1 LSWWISIVFA
11 SMCGSSA
18 PKSYGSGGSS
28 NGISCSFRCPGDHRI
43 PALSSRFEIP
53 SVVLGCGNF
62 GGIGSAPAF
71 FGQGETREEAFALMD
86 AAWELGLDW
95 FDTADAYGGG
105 RSETWIGDWIAAT
118 GNRPRITT
126 KTFNP
131 MDEGADSGLAP
142 ERVRRQLRSS
152 LERLR
157 VDRIDLYLAHEPDP
171 DTPIAETIAALDSAP
186 VGFWGLSNYGTVA
199 LKEALV
205 AGRPALVQNSFS
217 LLDRGDER
225 EVIPLCA
232 EHGVAFQCFGPLAGG
247 WLTGKYRRG
256 APLPEGS
263 RMTMRPEPYR
273 HLDSGAVY
281 DGLEGLESAAAE
293 RGVSMAGLALGW
305 LLAHPGVS
313 SIVVGP
319 RKPEQLEPV
328 REAMGL
334 ELTRDEVEEVGSLF
348 P

>member
-28 NGISCSFRCPGDHRI
+28 NAISCSFRCRGDHRI
-43 PALSSRFEIP
+43 PTLSARFEIP
-53 SVVLGCGNF
+53 PVVLGCGNF

-86 AAWELGLDW
+86 AAWGMGLDW

-105 RSETWIGDWIAAT
+105 RSETWIGDWIEAT

-131 MDEGADSGLAP
+131 MDDRADSGLAP
-142 ERVRRQLRSS
+142 ERIRRQLGSS

-171 DTPIAETIAALDSAP
+171 DTPIAETVAALDSDL
-186 VGFWGLSNYGTVA
+186 VGAWGLSNYGAVE
-199 LKEALV
+199 LGEAFA
-205 AGRPALVQNSFS
+205 AGRPALLQNSFS
-217 LLDRGDER
+217 LLECDDER

-232 EHGVAFQCFGPLAGG
+232 EAGVTYQCFGPLAGG
-247 WLTGKYRRG
+247 WLTGKYRRN

-263 RMTMRPEPYR
+263 RMTQRPEPYM
-273 HLDSGAVY
+273 HLDQGAVY
-281 DGLEGLESAAAE
+281 DGLEALATAAAE

-319 RKPEQLEPV
+319 RNPGQLEPV
-328 REAMGL
+328 REALGL
-334 ELTRDEVEEVGSLF
+334 SQDEFEQVGSLF